1 MHIAHHVTAHSALEP
16 SRPFRAACD
25 LVAMPPPTDQAR
37 WFTEEVDPHRGALR
51 AYVQRAFPGVRDVD
65 DVVQDSLLRIWTARA
80 SRQIG
85 CARPLFTIVRP
96 ELEADLK
103 ENIPSS

>member
-1 MHIAHHVTAHSALEP
+1 
-16 SRPFRAACD
+16 
-25 LVAMPPPTDQAR
+25 MPPPTDQAR
-37 WFTEEVDPHRGALR
+37 WFAEEVDPHCSASR

-65 DVVQDSLLRIWTARA
+65 DVDDVVQDSLLRIRTART

-85 CARPLFTIVRP
+85 CARPLFTIVCP

-103 ENIPSS
+103 EKIPAL

>member
-1 MHIAHHVTAHSALEP
+1 
-16 SRPFRAACD
+16 
-25 LVAMPPPTDQAR
+25 MPPPTDQAR
-37 WFTEEVDPHRGALR
+37 WFTEEVDPHRSASR
-51 AYVQRAFPGVRDVD
+51 ADVQRAFPGVRDVD

-85 CARPLFTIVRP
+85 CARALFTIVCP

-103 ENIPSS
+103 EKIPAL

>member
-1 MHIAHHVTAHSALEP
+1 MHIAHYVTAHSALDP
-16 SRPFRAACD
+16 PAPFALPAE
-25 LVAMPPPTDQAR
+25 LVAMPPPTNQAR
-37 WFTEEVDPHRGALR
+37 WFSEEVDPHRGALR

-103 ENIPSS
+103 RNIPSS

>member
-1 MHIAHHVTAHSALEP
+1 
-16 SRPFRAACD
+16 
-25 LVAMPPPTDQAR
+25 MPHPTDQAR
-37 WFTEEVDPHRGALR
+37 WFAEEVDPHRGALR

-85 CARPLFTIVRP
+85 CARAFLFKIARNRALDPLHRRAAKP
-96 ELEADLK
+96 DRGARDRGRGCGL
-103 ENIPSS
+103 S

>member
-1 MHIAHHVTAHSALEP
+1 
-16 SRPFRAACD
+16 
-25 LVAMPPPTDQAR
+25 MPPPTDQAR
-37 WFTEEVDPHRGALR
+37 WFAEEAEPHRGALR

-65 DVVQDSLLRIWTARA
+65 DVVQDSLLRISNARA

-96 ELEADLK
+96 ELGADLK
-103 ENIPSS
+103 EKIPALRSIMSTHGGLRRNHPASP

>member
-1 MHIAHHVTAHSALEP
+1 
-16 SRPFRAACD
+16 
-25 LVAMPPPTDQAR
+25 MPPPTDQAR
-37 WFTEEVDPHRGALR
+37 WFSEEVHPHDTQLKAYLRGA
-51 AYVQRAFPGVRDVD
+51 FPTVRDVD

-85 CARPLFTIVRP
+85 CARALFTIVCP

-103 ENIPSS
+103 EKIPAL

>member
-1 MHIAHHVTAHSALEP
+1 
-16 SRPFRAACD
+16 
-25 LVAMPPPTDQAR
+25 MPHPTDQAR
-37 WFTEEVDPHRGALR
+37 WFAEEVDPHRGALR

-65 DVVQDSLLRIWTARA
+65 DVVQDSLLCIWTNHA

-85 CARPLFTIVRP
+85 CARALFTIVCP

-103 ENIPSS
+103 EKIPAL

>member
-1 MHIAHHVTAHSALEP
+1 
-16 SRPFRAACD
+16 
-25 LVAMPPPTDQAR
+25 MPPPTDQAR
-37 WFTEEVDPHRGALR
+37 WFTEEVDPHRSALR
-51 AYVQRAFPGVRDVD
+51 ASVQRAFPGVRDVD